1 MFLLLLL
8 CYPSVYISLLFCR
21 FLCFCCCFSWAS
33 DYNIICWF
41 AHKFSHFVI
50 RAFAGWARSLRVR
63 RRNRTW
69 TVNTLMLE
77 SLSATWLRS
86 YIYEKCMMIS
96 MGVLS
101 QQFAKSLFCSFN
113 NALQRIDGVRN
124 GPLSLCLNRD
134 GPAVHCTRMHAMPC
148 ISGTFSLYLRLHSM
162 LLWYEPRITT
172 KEPVSATTT
181 TAAHGISVGAM
192 RVRVCG
198 PRNEKKKKY
207 KIRGWWD
214 EIWVKKKTGN
224 VTDGCGHKITNHRL
238 PQTSRNGASTIIIYW
253 LALRGFDRPV
263 PFFFRLRIFL

>member
-1 MFLLLLL
+1 
-8 CYPSVYISLLFCR
+8 
-21 FLCFCCCFSWAS
+21 
-33 DYNIICWF
+33 
-41 AHKFSHFVI
+41 
-50 RAFAGWARSLRVR
+50 
-63 RRNRTW
+63 
-69 TVNTLMLE
+69 
-77 SLSATWLRS
+77 
-86 YIYEKCMMIS
+86 MIS

-207 KIRGWWD
+207 NIRGWWD
-214 EIWVKKKTGN
+214 EKKNRQRYRRVRAQDNESPTA
-224 VTDGCGHKITNHRL
+224 TDQQKWSIDNHNL
-238 PQTSRNGASTIIIYW
+238 LISSAWLWSACAVFFPPSYLFVDCKFMLILCIIEEFNEYAMIARHSDVW
-253 LALRGFDRPV
+253 
-263 PFFFRLRIFL
+263 I